1 MSAGRDRSLERAWGL
16 GLAVALL
23 GGGLAVAAERGVLRR
38 DTAQA
43 TRDAAA
49 PGAPAAGPS
58 TAAPRLAVATDSSV
72 AGSAPVA
79 GESGEV
85 ATTVGDAP
93 AAAATVAQPRTGGES
108 GVARGARVTSGA
120 DTADAAALVR
130 EERQVS
136 PRGAPPQ
143 RAVAQVATP
152 RRHRFPAAM
161 PGTSPRLAVAVAR
174 QHTADDERE
183 RRWADSVLATL
194 SLRAK
199 VGQLFMR
206 WIPGSYG
213 DTTTK
218 EYAETRRWV
227 TEDSLGGFIISIGS
241 PAELAAKTNALQRLS
256 RVPLL
261 FAADIEFGPGQR
273 LIPGGAVF
281 PPEMGIAATGDTS
294 LSCAHGRI
302 TADQA
307 RAVGIRWVFTPD
319 VDVNIDPA
327 NPIVNTRAYADR
339 ASVVT
344 RFAVPFIRCAEAAGM
359 LTTAKHFAAHGAG
372 HVDSHLATPV
382 VSMTRAELDRAD
394 LMPFRAAMDAG
405 VSAIMSAHVALPKL
419 SGDSV
424 PVSLNPRLLR
434 RIVREEWG
442 FQGVVVTDAL
452 WMGGAA
458 KSAGASA
465 DPGSLAVR
473 AILAG
478 NDVILDPAEHR
489 VMMASLVG
497 AVQSGTISVARLDSS
512 VRRVLMAKAKAGLD
526 RDRFVDEGAVASRV
540 PSARDDSIAAL
551 AARRSLVFARGSAAA
566 SALARLRRGDTVRVF
581 AYLDEGEHPVPGL
594 SPGVAF
600 ASELSALLAPRGVV
614 VEATAWAPKSAPLLP
629 VAVRAARAARAV
641 ILAPYVRPL
650 ALKGSIG
657 LPPAAEGVYRAVLAA
672 RPDAVVVSFGDP
684 YLVRQLPGV
693 RTYLLAWNPW
703 STWAERAAARAL
715 VGGAA
720 APGQLP
726 VSLEGRMPST
736 ATSTARAATAA
747 TAAALRAALRDSI
760 VRVLDRAVADSAFP
774 GAYAVIGTR
783 DGALASYGVGRL
795 DWSDDAPRPDA
806 HTLWDL
812 ASLTKVVGTTSAIMQ
827 LVEQKRVLLD
837 APVQRYVPEW
847 RGANKERAT
856 VRQLLSHSAGLPAT
870 VKFYKQAGTRD
881 SILALVNATPL
892 DTLPGARTVYSDLGA
907 ILLGEIVEHVSGERL
922 DAYLARHVFAPLGM
936 RDTRF
941 LPVGVTTPARAAL
954 VARTAPT
961 ERDVWRGRL
970 VRGEVHDENAW
981 AMGGVAGHAGLFSSA
996 YDLTRFARMLL
1007 NGGRL
1012 GGARVFRAATLAIFT
1027 TPADATGT
1035 TSSRALGWDMAT
1047 GANSAGHLMSPV
1059 AFGHTGFTGTSLWVD
1074 PASGVFVLLLTNRV
1088 NPTRDNQRIAGV
1100 RVALADAAMAALRPV
1115 AGGASIES
1123 ASQSVSPTTRAVP

>member
-23 GGGLAVAAERGVLRR
+23 GGGLAVAAERGMLRR
-38 DTAQA
+38 DTRVA
-43 TRDAAA
+43 TRAVAVPAA
-49 PGAPAAGPS
+49 PAPNPS
-58 TAAPRLAVATDSSV
+58 TAAPRLVAATDSAIAAST
-72 AGSAPVA
+72 PVA
-79 GESGEV
+79 AESGEV
-85 ATTVGDAP
+85 ATTVADTP
-93 AAAATVAQPRTGGES
+93 AASATRAESRPAGES
-108 GVARGARVTSGA
+108 GVARGARVTSAA
-120 DTADAAALVR
+120 DAADAAAPGR
-130 EERQVS
+130 EEHHLS

-143 RAVAQVATP
+143 REVAQVARP
-152 RRHRFPAAM
+152 RRHPIRAAL
-161 PGTSPRLAVAVAR
+161 PVTTPRLAAGLPR

-194 SLRAK
+194 SLRGK

-227 TEDSLGGFIISIGS
+227 SEDSLGGFIISIGS

-302 TADQA
+302 TAEQA
-307 RAVGIRWVFTPD
+307 RAVGVRWVFTPD

-344 RFAVPFIRCAEAAGM
+344 RFAVPFVRCAEAAGM

-394 LMPFRAAMDAG
+394 LMPFRAAIDAG

-424 PVSLNPRLLR
+424 PASLNPRLLR

-458 KSAGASA
+458 KSAGASI

-489 VMMASLVG
+489 VMMASLVS
-497 AVQSGTISVARLDSS
+497 AVQNGTISVARLDSS

-551 AARRSLVFARGSAAA
+551 AARRSLVFARGSAAS

-600 ASELSALLAPRGVV
+600 TSELRALLAPRGVV
-614 VEATAWAPKSAPLLP
+614 VEETAWAPKSTPLLP
-629 VAVRAARAARAV
+629 VAVRSARAARAV

-657 LPPAAEGVYRAVLAA
+657 LPPAAEGVYRAVLAV

-726 VSLEGRMPST
+726 VSLEGRMT
-736 ATSTARAATAA
+736 AAATSTARAAT
-747 TAAALRAALRDSI
+747 TAALRAALRDSI

-774 GAYAVIGTR
+774 GAYAVVGTR
-783 DGALASYGVGRL
+783 DGELASYGVGRL
-795 DWSDDAPRPDA
+795 DWSADAPRPDA

-961 ERDVWRGRL
+961 ERDAWRGRL

-1012 GGARVFRAATLAIFT
+1012 GSARVFRAATLAAFT